1 MFKWKLSNMQFLDLN
16 LKIKVEVKKNKI
28 RVKVR
33 DGLEFLPFLTMLAVI
48 MICKKKKNQTPHPC
62 CFKFIWISH
71 KIRFDGCL
79 ANIMQHKTN
88 STICFTIVHINSI
101 HLSELPS
108 LSTTSVKYI
117 WFKVLSIGCVFW
129 GDLAAASLI

>member
-48 MICKKKKNQTPHPC
+48 MICKKKKT
-62 CFKFIWISH
+62 K
-71 KIRFDGCL
+71 
-79 ANIMQHKTN
+79 
-88 STICFTIVHINSI
+88 
-101 HLSELPS
+101 HL
-108 LSTTSVKYI
+108 I
-117 WFKVLSIGCVFW
+117 
-129 GDLAAASLI
+129 LAASNSYEFLTRSGLTAALQILCNIKQIPPSVLQ